1 MACVARLT
9 VGQKTFSTS
18 KMEDEATAL
27 VIDNGSVMLK
37 AGFANDDKPKA
48 VFPSIVGRPRQQS
61 VMVNIGQDFYV
72 GDEAQDNRG
81 ILALKY
87 PIEQGIVTNWDDM
100 EKVGSY
106 GRLK

>member
-48 VFPSIVGRPRQQS
+48 VFSLHCWPSSPTKCDG
-61 VMVNIGQDFYV
+61 
-72 GDEAQDNRG
+72 
-81 ILALKY
+81 
-87 PIEQGIVTNWDDM
+87 
-100 EKVGSY
+100 
-106 GRLK
+106 